1 VKPRVE
7 AELALLRAFYAE
19 TEYRPEGLWVCVR
32 RYPLPPGWSVTET
45 AVAFQIPVGYPGT
58 PPYGMYVPA
67 GLTFKGQRPNN
78 YTEPASVQPSFGGPW
93 GVFSWQPA
101 DGQWKPAATPVAG
114 TNLLTWVRGF
124 AARFS
129 EGA

>member
-1 VKPRVE
+1 VEPRIE
-7 AELALLRAFYAE
+7 TELALLRSFYVE

-32 RYPLPPGWSVTET
+32 HYPLSPGWSVAET
-45 AVAFQIPVGYPGT
+45 AVAFQIPVSYPGT
-58 PPYGMYVPA
+58 PPYGMYVPV
-67 GLTFKGQRPNN
+67 GLAFKGQRPNN
-78 YTEPASVQPSFGGPW
+78 YTEPASAQPPFGGSW

-124 AARFS
+124 AVRFS